1 MPWCLQRGKK
11 NQKKNKNIDD
21 VEKKEGRRARRW
33 KKVNMLAESLEDR
46 ENVYREK
53 DRNKIKTEQQAQ
65 NQRDEHV
72 VDYINWEKHS

>member
-1 MPWCLQRGKK
+1 
-11 NQKKNKNIDD
+11 
-21 VEKKEGRRARRW
+21 
-33 KKVNMLAESLEDR
+33 MLAESLEDR

-72 VDYINWEKHS
+72 VDYIN